1 MNDFWRYASAI
12 LVWPGIL
19 CAAPLGWFALW
30 FVRKLTA
37 RLQGRKGPPFMQPFW
52 DFMKLLG
59 KRTVIPT
66 GVNAGAFHALPLI
79 ALASVTAALAIVP
92 MPGNPV
98 PSLPGDLVLLLYLLE
113 VPVLCEVLAGY
124 VTRSVYGQISAMRE
138 AILSL
143 GYNLPFLAS
152 VIALAQSAGSFNLQA
167 LQNAPYGPIHG
178 LAAIGFLMALPARL
192 KTNPFSIPNAEHE
205 IVADAHI
212 EYNAAPLA
220 LFKLSHALEIVLL
233 CELFAVLF
241 VPRLPWGLPA
251 ALLYLMVG
259 LGVLALVTLLANST
273 ARVRLAQAFRFYWLW
288 GGIVSGAAILAAVI
302 W

>member
-1 MNDFWRYASAI
+1 MTELWRYPAAI

-19 CAAPLGWFALW
+19 CAAPLGWFLLW

-37 RLQGRKGPPFMQPFW
+37 RLQGRKGPPFFQPFF

-59 KRTVIPT
+59 KQAVIPA
-66 GVNAGAFHALPLI
+66 GVSPVVFHALPLVS
-79 ALASVTAALAIVP
+79 LAAVSAALAILPV
-92 MPGNPV
+92 PGNPI
-98 PSLPGDLVLLLYLLE
+98 PSPPGDLVLLLYLLE

-152 VIALAQSAGSFNLQA
+152 VIALAQSAGSFNLQV
-167 LQNAPYGPIHG
+167 LQDAPYGPVHA
-178 LAAIGFLMALPARL
+178 LAALGILMALPARL
-192 KTNPFSIPNAEHE
+192 KTNPFSIPNAEQE

-212 EYNAAPLA
+212 EYSATPLA
-220 LFKLSHALEIVLL
+220 LFKLAHALEIILL

-241 VPRLPWGLPA
+241 VPRLSSSIATAILYLAVGL
-251 ALLYLMVG
+251 ALLALIT
-259 LGVLALVTLLANST
+259 VLATTT
-273 ARVRLAQAFRFYWLW
+273 ARVRVTQAFRFYWLW
-288 GGIVSGAAILAAVI
+288 GGMVSTAAVATALI